1 MSVFAKNYVTNQYT
15 LFVKG
20 SPEKMKEL
28 SKPGTVPANF
38 DSILNQYTQKGYRVL
53 GLAYRDINMTYPEL

>member
-38 DSILNQYTQKGYRVL
+38 D
-53 GLAYRDINMTYPEL
+53 